1 MMGLLSTIRGK
12 SSPTEDMKLIA
23 NVDVSPMSQK
33 ERKLVIQM
41 YPELLTHHPQLFR
54 TVWLRSAQRS
64 NSIKKAFGV
73 TDNEK
78 PEDNATFMKI
88 PVQIEAFFKQL
99 IIGSQLDEK
108 KLEATCSQLGARH
121 VDFIARGF
129 HSVFWDIFMVCIA
142 EVVDETLAGFITS
155 PDQKRQIS
163 NAWQRMVHAV
173 VHHMRAGYM
182 KRQKEV
188 TAMNGRKSIGHSD
201 VVNM

>member
-12 SSPTEDMKLIA
+12 ASPTDELKLIA
-23 NVDVSPMSQK
+23 NVDVTPMSQK
-33 ERKLVIQM
+33 ERKLVIQIF
-41 YPELLTHHPQLFR
+41 PEILKHHPQLFR

-64 NSIKKAFGV
+64 NSIKKSFGV

-99 IIGSQLDEK
+99 IVGSGLDEK
-108 KLEATCSQLGARH
+108 KLEATCCQLGARH

-129 HSVFWDIFMVCIA
+129 HSVCIT
-142 EVVDETLAGFITS
+142 EVVDETLAEIVTS

-188 TAMNGRKSIGHSD
+188 AGNGRKSIGNSE
-201 VVNM
+201 NI